1 MLIDSI
7 LKFVAD
13 KLSKTPT
20 FSQDVGSQLMS
31 DAGYTPKETC
41 LLHIKASPT
50 SSGSAYLYINQVGS
64 PSITRYVA
72 LTNDSGAP
80 LTTEFLAIK
89 GFKYTVTET
98 NRINT
103 VNAYEIPLG
112 GATLKLATLLHIRKE
127 VAACL

>member
-41 LLHIKASPT
+41 LLHI
-50 SSGSAYLYINQVGS
+50 
-64 PSITRYVA
+64 
-72 LTNDSGAP
+72 
-80 LTTEFLAIK
+80 
-89 GFKYTVTET
+89 
-98 NRINT
+98 
-103 VNAYEIPLG
+103 
-112 GATLKLATLLHIRKE
+112 RKE
-127 VAACL
+127 VATCL